1 MKRESDLSFIRVNS
15 KIRLFV
21 FLNLTATVVLQHK
34 LQSIFSQKQGIALG
48 RSSEIGGGEE
58 NYLALSEKNID
69 LLARNKIDKH
79 QTN

>member
-15 KIRLFV
+15 KIRLFI

-34 LQSIFSQKQGIALG
+34 LLSIFSQKQGIALG
-48 RSSEIGGGEE
+48 RGSEIGGGEE